1 LIFDFD
7 NWQEIWASISRNR
20 LRTLLTAFGV
30 FWGIFMLMLLIGSG
44 NGLQNGV
51 TSGFSRFATNSF
63 FVWGRRTGKPYRGL
77 APGRDITMDN
87 DDTAAIGQ
95 VPAVEIVAP
104 RNQLG
109 GHGGGNN
116 VTRGVHAGAFSV
128 MGDYPAVWKM
138 QPLELA
144 RGRFLNPLDLDQ
156 RRKVAVIGTRVRDV
170 LFDRGDNPL
179 DQEIR
184 INGVYFKVIG
194 VFKSLN
200 QGERADRDAETI
212 FVPFTTFQ
220 QAFNYG
226 NRVGWYMIKVRDDAS
241 AVDTEKTV
249 LNLLR
254 ERHRV
259 APDDSRAFGSFNLAE
274 EYNKIQNLFLGIRIL
289 VWIVGVGTLSAG
301 VIGVSNIML
310 IIVRERTG
318 EIGLRRAIGATPARI
333 IAQVVLESVAL
344 TASAGYFGLL
354 AGVAVIELVRTMLAN
369 APSTGRQMFVNPGV
383 GFDSAIQCL
392 IILIASGVLAGLLPA
407 RRAVSIS
414 PREALRAE

>member
-1 LIFDFD
+1 VIFDFD
-7 NWQEIWASISRNR
+7 SWQEIWASISRNR
-20 LRTLLTAFGV
+20 LRTILTAFGV

-44 NGLQNGV
+44 NGLENGV
-51 TSGFSRFATNSF
+51 TAGFSRFATNSF

-77 APGRDITMDN
+77 SPGRDITMDN
-87 DDTAAIGQ
+87 QDTAAISK
-95 VPAVEIVAP
+95 VPGVEIVAP

-109 GHGGGNN
+109 GHRGGNN
-116 VTRGVHAGAFSV
+116 VTRGVNSGAFSV

-144 RGRFLNPLDLDQ
+144 DGRFLNPLDLDQ

-170 LFDRGDNPL
+170 LFDRDENPL
-179 DQEIR
+179 EKHIR

-200 QGERADRDAETI
+200 QGERADRDAETVFI
-212 FVPFTTFQ
+212 PFTTFQ

-226 NRVGWYMIKVRDDAS
+226 DRVGWYMIKVRDDAS
-241 AVDTEKTV
+241 AKDAEEAV
-249 LNLLR
+249 LTMLR

-259 APDDSRAFGSFNLAE
+259 APDDSRAFGSFNLADE
-274 EYNKIQNLFLGIRIL
+274 FHKIQNLFLGIRIL
-289 VWIVGVGTLSAG
+289 VWIVGIGTLAAG

-310 IIVRERTG
+310 IIVRERTS
-318 EIGLRRAIGATPARI
+318 EIGLRRAIGATPIRI
-333 IAQVVLESVAL
+333 ISQVVLESVAL

-354 AGVAVIELVRTMLAN
+354 AGVAVIELIRTTLAH

-383 GFDSAIQCL
+383 GFDSAVQCL
-392 IILIASGVLAGLLPA
+392 IILVASGVLAGLLPA
-407 RRAVSIS
+407 RRAISIS
-414 PREALRAE
+414 PREALRTE